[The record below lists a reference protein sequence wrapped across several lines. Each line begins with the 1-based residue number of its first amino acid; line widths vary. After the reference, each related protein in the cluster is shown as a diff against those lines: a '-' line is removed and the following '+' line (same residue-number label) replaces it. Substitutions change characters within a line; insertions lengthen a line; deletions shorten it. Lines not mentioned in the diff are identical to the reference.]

1 MTVRDGEGE
10 DDDAGGAALVPVE
23 IEESV
28 EQEDE
33 QDEEDD
39 EEDDDDEFEAMMQ
52 EMEMIELLPP
62 PPSPRLPPP
71 PPATGLKKGFL
82 LPSSSSSSSQD
93 VSESSTVNKP
103 VSILKKQTQPE
114 IQLETETVVQPLQK
128 KASSSAFTGA
138 VVERDA
144 GSSSFTSSFA
154 SIPPLLPGFESVRD
168 GKEEEEV
175 APKRV
180 SRFKQKTLY

>member
-1 MTVRDGEGE
+1 MTVRDDEGE
-10 DDDAGGAALVPVE
+10 DDEAGGAAALVPVE

-82 LPSSSSSSSQD
+82 LPSSSSSSQD

-114 IQLETETVVQPLQK
+114 IQLETETQVQPFLKK
-128 KASSSAFTGA
+128 KAASSAFTGA

-144 GSSSFTSSFA
+144 GSSSFA
-154 SIPPLLPGFESVRD
+154 SIPPLLPGFGSVRD

>member
-1 MTVRDGEGE
+1 MTVRDDEGE
-10 DDDAGGAALVPVE
+10 DDEAGGAAALVPVE

-62 PPSPRLPPP
+62 PPPSPRLPPP

-82 LPSSSSSSSQD
+82 LPSSSSSSQD

-114 IQLETETVVQPLQK
+114 IQLETETQVQPFLKK
-128 KASSSAFTGA
+128 KAASSAFTGA

-144 GSSSFTSSFA
+144 GSSSFA
-154 SIPPLLPGFESVRD
+154 SIPPLLPGFGSVRD